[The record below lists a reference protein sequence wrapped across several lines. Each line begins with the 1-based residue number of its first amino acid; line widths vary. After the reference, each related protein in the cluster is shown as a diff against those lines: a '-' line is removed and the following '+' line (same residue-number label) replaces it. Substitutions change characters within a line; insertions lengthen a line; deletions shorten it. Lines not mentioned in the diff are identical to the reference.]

1 MKLLKRRYLNL
12 VFICGTVL
20 CFSNNL
26 SAIDGNPDKPNVII
40 IFTDDQGSVDM
51 NIYGAKD
58 LATPHMDSLAKRG
71 VRFTQFYAASAIC
84 SPSRVGLMTGRTP
97 QHGGLKHNVPL
108 NSVGMPSSQI
118 TIAEELKKAGY
129 TTAHIGKWHLGHSEQ
144 TIPNSQGFDYS
155 FGHLVGCIDN
165 YSHFFYW
172 DGPNKHD
179 LWRNGKEVFHN
190 GQFFPDLMVKEAGE
204 FINKNKDNPF
214 FLYFAMNSPHY
225 PYQGSPQWLD
235 HYKKLKYP
243 RNLYAAFLSTMDDRI
258 GQLIKK
264 VEDAGLTKDTIF
276 IFQSDHGASIEVR
289 AHKGGGNSGPHRG
302 AKFSLYEGGLRIPA
316 IISWPGHIPENQVRG
331 QFATGCDWYPTIL
344 ELCGLSATKHRLD
357 GKSLTPI
364 IKSADT
370 PTAHKTFHWKLGS
383 KLAVRQGKWKMVV
396 TGKKTEL
403 YDIPNDLGEKN
414 NLAQKFPEIVTQLLQ
429 LNQQY
434 WQSITQREDAT
445 GPGKGE
451 HDRTPSSN
459 Q

>member
-1 MKLLKRRYLNL
+1 MNILKRRFLNL
-12 VFICGTVL
+12 IAFCGAGL
-20 CFSNNL
+20 CFANNL
-26 SAIDGNPDKPNVII
+26 SASERIDPAGNQDKPNVII

-71 VRFTQFYAASAIC
+71 VRFTQFYAASAVC

-97 QHGGLKHNVPL
+97 QHGGLKGNVPL
-108 NSVGMPSSQI
+108 NSVGMPSSQV

-129 TTAHIGKWHLGHSEQ
+129 ATAHIGKWHLGHSEQ
-144 TIPNSQGFDYS
+144 TIPNGQGFDHS

-172 DGPNKHD
+172 QGPNKHD

-204 FINKNKDNPF
+204 FIDKNKDKPF
-214 FLYFAMNSPHY
+214 FIYFAMNSPHY
-225 PYQGSPQWLD
+225 PYQGSPEWLE
-235 HYKKLKYP
+235 HYKDLKYP
-243 RNLYAAFLSTMDDRI
+243 RNLYAAFLSTMDERI
-258 GQLIKK
+258 GQLAKK
-264 VEDAGLTKDTIF
+264 VDDVGLTKNTIF

-289 AHKGGGNSGPHRG
+289 AHKGGGSSGPHRG

-331 QFATGCDWYPTIL
+331 QVATGCDWYPTIL
-344 ELCGLSATKHRLD
+344 ELCGLSAAKHRID

-383 KLAVRQGKWKMVV
+383 KMAVRQDKWKMVV
-396 TGKKTEL
+396 TGNKTEL
-403 YDIPNDLGEKN
+403 YDIPNDLGEAK
-414 NLAQKFPEIVTQLLQ
+414 NLAGEFPEVVTHLKKLSQE
-429 LNQQY
+429 Y
-434 WQSITQREDAT
+434 WLSIIE
-445 GPGKGE
+445 E
-451 HDRTPSSN
+451 E
-459 Q
+459 